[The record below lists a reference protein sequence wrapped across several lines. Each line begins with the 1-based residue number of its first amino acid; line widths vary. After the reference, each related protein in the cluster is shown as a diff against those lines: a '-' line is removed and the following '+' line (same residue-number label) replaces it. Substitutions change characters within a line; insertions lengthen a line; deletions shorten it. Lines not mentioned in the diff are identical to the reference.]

1 MCYLVDTHGGTQQ
14 QIFCFREHL
23 LLDMLLGRKTCHTA
37 HKVAEIVDGQA
48 ELAGAI
54 LHGEKSIGLRSLTLI
69 IVIAQL
75 LEACQHVI
83 ICHRCS
89 LKLAVVGME
98 AIVEHQLDVVGDDKQ
113 VGLSCLQFLVYL
125 AEDVEEQ
132 LFLTLRWESASLVL
146 YEK

>member
-1 MCYLVDTHGGTQQ
+1 
-14 QIFCFREHL
+14 
-23 LLDMLLGRKTCHTA
+23 MLLGRNTCHTT
-37 HKVAEIVDGQA
+37 HKVTEIVDGQA

-98 AIVEHQLDVVGDDKQ
+98 AIVEHQLDVAGDDKQ
-113 VGLSCLQFLVYL
+113 VGISCLQFLVYL